1 MHFRTE
7 VLSNSIRLPSG
18 QAKNLI
24 DLLRQRA
31 IQQPTRQA
39 YTFHVDGEE
48 KHASLTFS
56 QLDLHARAI
65 AVLIGSMRARD
76 DRVLL
81 LYPPGLEYI
90 SGFMGCL
97 YARGVAVPVPPPRFN
112 RKMERVL
119 MIAADSGARIV
130 LTTRAILSRVESLWE
145 QAAELRALTWLAT
158 GEPALRPAYDWLV
171 PQV

>member
-1 MHFRTE
+1 MRFRTE
-7 VLSNSIRLPSG
+7 VLSNGIRLPSG
-18 QAKNLI
+18 EANNLI

-31 IQQPTRQA
+31 IQHPTRQS

-90 SGFMGCL
+90 SSFMGCL
-97 YARGVAVPVPPPRFN
+97 YARAVAVPVPPPRFN
-112 RKMERVL
+112 RKMERIL

-130 LTTRAILSRVESLWE
+130 LTTRAILSRVQSLWE
-145 QAAELRALTWLAT
+145 KAPELRALTWLT
-158 GEPALRPAYDWLV
+158 TDDLDLRQADDWQA
-171 PQV
+171 P